1 MSILKDNVNTG
12 PAALRASIRRSC
24 VAAPGVFNGISAL
37 LAEREGFKALYLS
50 GSGVAGRAGLPDIS
64 VTTLDEVSSE
74 VREIARVARPPI
86 IADVD
91 TGFGEVVNVI
101 RTIREME
108 AAGASAVHIED
119 QVLPKRCG
127 HLAGKELVSAEEMVR
142 KIRAAVSARKNDD
155 FMIIARTDARAVEG
169 FDGAVD
175 RARQYV
181 EAGADAIFPE
191 AMESMEEFARFPKL
205 VKAPLLANMTEFGKS
220 PLLSVKE
227 LDDMG
232 YKIVIFPLTAFRA
245 SLKVMEEVYGEL
257 WRKGT
262 QRGSISKLMT
272 RDRFYEVIGY
282 HEYEEEDR
290 MMHTGG
296 KSSAKKRW

>member
-1 MSILKDNVNTG
+1 MKDNVNTG